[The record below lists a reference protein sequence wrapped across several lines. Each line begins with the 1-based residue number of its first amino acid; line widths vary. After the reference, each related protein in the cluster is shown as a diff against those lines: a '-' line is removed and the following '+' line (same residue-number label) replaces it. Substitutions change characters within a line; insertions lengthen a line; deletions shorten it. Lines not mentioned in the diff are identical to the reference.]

1 MRPIL
6 LRIPLPWT
14 DEVIML
20 YGYGAMLC
28 LGCLAAIWVAA
39 RRAKRLGQS
48 PEIIYNAALFSF
60 LGGLIGGRLF
70 YVIQYRDHFQSL
82 WDMAKIWDGGLTFYG
97 GFLLAVLLVLGYLAA
112 ARLPVLYWLDMIAPS
127 VALGLAFGRMGCFLN
142 GCCFGDV
149 CRIGW
154 GMVWPVGSIPWQH
167 YAEAYQAA
175 LPGPA
180 AGGDSGAVLGALA
193 ATWRMPA
200 IHPTQLYS
208 IINALLLFAILH
220 LGFRWKR
227 RHGQVIFS
235 FILLYALSRF
245 LREYLRADE
254 AEAFLLGLPTL
265 LRAAGWEEWAWRL
278 PRLTISQNVAIGM
291 ALVAGAGLVGLSRS
305 TRQELQADF
314 VPPVI
319 EPTGRRK
326 EKTS

>member
-6 LRIPLPWT
+6 LRIPVPWT
-14 DEVIML
+14 EHVFTL

-28 LGCLAAIWVAA
+28 LGFLAAIWVAA
-39 RRAKRLGQS
+39 RRAKHLGQS

-60 LGGLIGGRLF
+60 LGGLLGGRLF

-82 WDMAKIWDGGLTFYG
+82 WDMAKVWDGGLTFYG
-97 GFLLAVLLVLGYLAA
+97 GFLVATAMVIGYLAA
-112 ARLPVLYWLDMIAPS
+112 ARLPVLYWLDVIAPS

-149 CRIGW
+149 CRSGW

-167 YAEAYQAA
+167 YAEAFQAA
-175 LPGPA
+175 LPSPA
-180 AGGDSGAVLGALA
+180 GGGDSGAAIGAVA

-200 IHPTQLYS
+200 IHLTQLYS
-208 IINALLLFAILH
+208 IVNALLLFVVLH

-245 LREYLRADE
+245 LLEYLRADE
-254 AEAFLLGLPTL
+254 AEAYLLGLPTL
-265 LRAAGWEEWAWRL
+265 FRAVGLEDWVWRL
-278 PRLTISQNVAIGM
+278 PRLTISQNAAIVM
-291 ALVAGAGLVGLSRS
+291 VLAAGAGLVWLGRS
-305 TRQELQADF
+305 TRRELQADF
-314 VPPVI
+314 VPPAI
-319 EPTGRRK
+319 EPTGHRK
-326 EKTS
+326 EGIS